1 MAVEVWNQEDPPPSG
16 EGWSY
21 SGGRSGQYTRNVPD
35 KGPQVLQQ
43 IAQKLNIPAGQIQ
56 AVMKDV
62 GSGRSGQQT
71 VGYYSY
77 YDPKTNI
84 VTNFDPSGNLLESGQ
99 RMTSGGGVLGGALS
113 ALGTTGQTAGKVLQS
128 PEALTA
134 IALAVAIPGVGAAIG
149 ESLMSA
155 GIVTSAEAATAAA
168 TAAGA
173 TAAQAAA
180 AGAAAT
186 ATATTLGTAIASTA
200 VQVAQGVPVEKAVTN
215 TLVSVGVSGAQPVV
229 AQEINNFVGHP
240 AVADAITTAAAS
252 GVKTAAAGGSSEDI
266 TTAMTAGLAGSAA
279 NSAYSSAANDYNS
292 TTGKVLGSATAGAV
306 TGGAA
311 GALNNALTTAASSIG
326 TPKPLGD
333 ISTKPVAAVDSG
345 GGDAE
350 VLLGQADS
358 LGGAEPTPAPPI
370 DATVNIPPSPVA
382 GLDITQ
388 DQSAAETARLAAKNA
403 ELAAATTTPAPVTR
417 DQQILDLIATP
428 SNVEPTATTAPTPVP
443 QPAPEPLPTPEPVPA
458 PEPVPTPTPTPEPPL
473 ATQPI
478 SEKDKQ
484 LIELIKPEP
493 LPAPEPVPAPVQ
505 EPVVTPAP
513 ASVSEIVPEIPS
525 VPTPAPEPAP
535 VSAPSPDQA
544 ILDLINQPAVE
555 PTPAPTPV
563 PTPVSEVIQPA
574 PVAESYSGSMPDES
588 AAETERL
595 ARLNQQATAPAA
607 VEPTQGAY
615 LPASTI
621 DQQIL
626 DLIAEKPTTTETVSP
641 APIPVPEVAPVPTP
655 TPITEPELVP
665 TPVPEPEP
673 VPELVPAP
681 SPVLEPETTFSTVAE
696 PVPLAPP
703 SISERDRE
711 ILDLISPEPVTPEPV
726 EEPVTAVEPPV
737 KVDADIPRV
746 EVSGVGNVEPPQG
759 AYLPDTVPAESTA
772 IEPAPVAEGYSTSMP
787 DQSPAETAR
796 LAEKEQQILDLI
808 TPPPVVTEPAP
819 APAAPDIPA
828 ADPMSQDPAQKSQAA
843 ADVPAVEVAPST
855 GTGLI
860 DTPPVSDTDKQILD
874 LISEAPDQ
882 SEAETARLAAKEA
895 ELAASEKGAYLPD
908 SGTDT
913 KTTTYKPDLFTTTY
927 LSPKTKAAAPVSTL
941 GAALGTTGLTAYR
954 GAGEI
959 EGTGSGKPRK
969 NVWNVESL
977 KLKDALG
984 V

>member
-1 MAVEVWNQEDPPPSG
+1 MGGPVKVVEDFVKDTSNTLTKITQPIEKAVTAGVQDTSKNL
-16 EGWSY
+16 
-21 SGGRSGQYTRNVPD
+21 TTA
-35 KGPQVLQQ
+35 LQPVEK
-43 IAQKLNIPAGQIQ
+43 AAT
-56 AVMKDV
+56 AVV
-62 GSGRSGQQT
+62 Q
-71 VGYYSY
+71 
-77 YDPKTNI
+77 DPK
-84 VTNFDPSGNLLESGQ
+84 
-99 RMTSGGGVLGGALS
+99 AL
-113 ALGTTGQTAGKVLQS
+113 ATIG
-128 PEALTA
+128 
-134 IALAVAIPGVGAAIG
+134 LAVAIPGVGAAIG
-149 ESLMSA
+149 ESLLSA
-155 GIVTSAEAATAAA
+155 GVVSSTAA
-168 TAAGA
+168 
-173 TAAQAAA
+173 
-180 AGAAAT
+180 
-186 ATATTLGTAIASTA
+186 ATTLGTAIASTA
-200 VQVAQGVPVEKAVTN
+200 VQVAQGAPVDKAITN
-215 TLVSVGVSGAQPVV
+215 TLVNVGVSQVSPVV
-229 AQEINNFVGHP
+229 AQEINSVIGHP
-240 AVADAITTAAAS
+240 AVSDAITSAAAS

-350 VLLGQADS
+350 VLPGQADS

-428 SNVEPTATTAPTPVP
+428 SNVEPTATAAPTP
-443 QPAPEPLPTPEPVPA
+443 APPVVEPSRGAYLPEATPEPVPA
-458 PEPVPTPTPTPEPPL
+458 P
-473 ATQPI
+473 
-478 SEKDKQ
+478 
-484 LIELIKPEP
+484 
-493 LPAPEPVPAPVQ
+493 APE
-505 EPVVTPAP
+505 
-513 ASVSEIVPEIPS
+513 
-525 VPTPAPEPAP
+525 PTPAP
-535 VSAPSPDQA
+535 APSPDQA

-555 PTPAPTPV
+555 PTPAPTPA
-563 PTPVSEVIQPA
+563 PTPVSEAIQPA
-574 PVAESYSGSMPDES
+574 PVAELYSPTMPDES

-607 VEPTQGAY
+607 IEPTQGAY
-615 LPASTI
+615 LPASTR

-626 DLIAEKPTTTETVSP
+626 DLIAEKPATTDVEAVGDVP
-641 APIPVPEVAPVPTP
+641 ATP
-655 TPITEPELVP
+655 DK
-665 TPVPEPEP
+665 TPV
-673 VPELVPAP
+673 
-681 SPVLEPETTFSTVAE
+681 T
-696 PVPLAPP
+696 APP
-703 SISERDRE
+703 
-711 ILDLISPEPVTPEPV
+711 V
-726 EEPVTAVEPPV
+726 EAPVTAVEPPV
-737 KVDADIPRV
+737 EIDANIPRV

-808 TPPPVVTEPAP
+808 TPPPVAEEPKQGAFLPETAP
-819 APAAPDIPA
+819 APAEIPA
-828 ADPMSQDPAQKSQAA
+828 ADPMSQDPAQKAQAA
-843 ADVPAVEVAPST
+843 AEVPAVEVAPST

-874 LISEAPDQ
+874 LISEEPTEDQ
-882 SEAETARLAAKEA
+882 SDAETERLARKEA
-895 ELAASEKGAYLPD
+895 ELAGAEKGAYLPD

-927 LSPKTKAAAPVSTL
+927 LSPKTRTAAAPTSAL
-941 GAALGTTGLTAYR
+941 GSALGTTGLTSYR